1 MRKVTVHLFD
11 TVQPDCLSEHDIRF
25 PRVIIPAAWQEMCW
39 PMLLLAAWLSL
50 LSQESMMSFL
60 NCWTKLKRRVCRVFA
75 VRVCTDR
82 AKLPMLAL
90 KQKFPRKYPLYPP
103 SNRHRESVYQPPN
116 SLLATTIWPQFQ
128 PPTFIIQQNTRQKR
142 FHMYGLYIQP
152 NIQEGSEELPHLTC
166 KINIR
171 NDNFIQIIKISPST
185 YPYLLG
191 QVGFEGP
198 LNRAAFRIQVERG
211 APAPGLK
218 VSGELPR
225 ALGRMNQHLLKA
237 CKQ

>member
-1 MRKVTVHLFD
+1 
-11 TVQPDCLSEHDIRF
+11 
-25 PRVIIPAAWQEMCW
+25 
-39 PMLLLAAWLSL
+39 
-50 LSQESMMSFL
+50 
-60 NCWTKLKRRVCRVFA
+60 
-75 VRVCTDR
+75 
-82 AKLPMLAL
+82 
-90 KQKFPRKYPLYPP
+90 
-103 SNRHRESVYQPPN
+103 
-116 SLLATTIWPQFQ
+116 
-128 PPTFIIQQNTRQKR
+128 
-142 FHMYGLYIQP
+142 MYGLYIQP